1 MSAGSSAPE
10 VARRQLAIKFIL
22 LFGVVSALGDFTYE
36 GARSVYGIYLSYLGA
51 GAAVIGLVT
60 GLGEFLGY
68 FLRLLSGYLADRT
81 GYYWPIAIAGYAML
95 LSVPLLALA
104 GNWQLAALFIILERV
119 GKAVRSPAKD
129 ALLSHATRQLGSGLG
144 FGLHEALDQ
153 VGALIGPLLF
163 TLALAGAGGY
173 RAGFHRLWLPAVLTL
188 LVLLYTR
195 RQVPEPVRLEQGAKE
210 SIREAAAAKG
220 ALPAVFRPYALFTL
234 VSVLGFISFPLLSFH
249 FVSRQIWPAAA
260 IPSLYALAM
269 LVDGLLA
276 VPIGRWYDR
285 QGLKVLL
292 LVPLLSLLVAICG
305 LMQQRW
311 LVVVAAVL
319 WGIVMSMHET
329 IMRAALADMTP
340 AGARGRAYG
349 IFNTLYGLAMLL
361 GGAVVGWLYQHTAP
375 GYVLGLVFLCQAAA
389 MVLLGRLLQLG
400 WGRPAGGGRYPLLLV
415 WLTILRLWSA
425 LCLYAHTL
433 GIYNGQ
439 GQEHQQGQSGG
450 V

>member
-1 MSAGSSAPE
+1 MSTGSYAPD
-10 VARRQLAIKFIL
+10 VARRKLAIKFIL
-22 LFGVVSALGDFTYE
+22 LFGVVSALGDVTYE
-36 GARSVYGIYLSYLGA
+36 GARSVYGIYLAYLGA
-51 GAAVIGLVT
+51 GAVAIGLVT

-68 FLRLLSGYLADRT
+68 ILRLLSGYLADKT
-81 GYYWPIAIAGYAML
+81 GYYWPIAIAGYALL

-104 GNWQLAALFIILERV
+104 GNWQMAALFIILERV

-129 ALLSHATRQLGSGLG
+129 ALLSHATRQVGSGMG

-153 VGALIGPLLF
+153 VGGLIGPLLF

-173 RAGFHRLWLPAVLTL
+173 RAGFHWLWLPAVLTL

-195 RQVPEPVRLEQGAKE
+195 HQVPEPVKLEQGAGE
-210 SIREAAAAKG
+210 CVREAAATAG
-220 ALPAVFRPYALFTL
+220 ALPAVFKPYALFTL

-285 QGLKVLL
+285 QGLKLLL
-292 LVPLLSLLVAICG
+292 LVPLLSLLVIICG
-305 LMQQRW
+305 LTQQQRW
-311 LVVVAAVL
+311 LVVVAVVC

-375 GYVLGLVFLCQAAA
+375 GYVLGFVFLCQAVA

-400 WGRPAGGGRYPLLLV
+400 WRKAAGGGR
-415 WLTILRLWSA
+415 
-425 LCLYAHTL
+425 
-433 GIYNGQ
+433 
-439 GQEHQQGQSGG
+439 
-450 V
+450 